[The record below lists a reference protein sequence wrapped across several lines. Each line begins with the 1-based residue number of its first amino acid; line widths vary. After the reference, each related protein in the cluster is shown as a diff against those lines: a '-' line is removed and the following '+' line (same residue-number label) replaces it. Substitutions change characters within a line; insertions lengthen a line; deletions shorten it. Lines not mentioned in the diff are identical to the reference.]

1 MHCIAKKTNSTNI
14 NGFFIRVM
22 TLDSLTVSDFMSRNV
37 KTGKEFQSVRE
48 ISKMMKDNNVGSI
61 IILANDNKPI
71 AIVTERDIVN
81 EIASSDTFSANMPIS
96 KLMGKS
102 LIGIDESSTLEEA
115 VNMMRLNDVRRLA
128 VMKAGSLSGI
138 ITEKDVFK
146 GLTKELNLSS
156 DIVKSLS

>member
-1 MHCIAKKTNSTNI
+1 
-14 NGFFIRVM
+14 M

>member
-1 MHCIAKKTNSTNI
+1 MS
-14 NGFFIRVM
+14 
-22 TLDSLTVSDFMSRNV
+22 LDSLTVSDFMSRNV

-102 LIGIDESSTLEEA
+102 LIGLDESSTLEEA

>member
-1 MHCIAKKTNSTNI
+1 MS
-14 NGFFIRVM
+14 
-22 TLDSLTVSDFMSRNV
+22 LDSLTVSDFMSQNV

-61 IILANDNKPI
+61 IIIANDNKPI

-81 EIASSDTFSANMPIS
+81 EIASSDTFSANTPIS
-96 KLMGKS
+96 KLMGKR

-138 ITEKDVFK
+138 ITEKDVFRA
-146 GLTKELNLSS
+146 LTKELNLSS